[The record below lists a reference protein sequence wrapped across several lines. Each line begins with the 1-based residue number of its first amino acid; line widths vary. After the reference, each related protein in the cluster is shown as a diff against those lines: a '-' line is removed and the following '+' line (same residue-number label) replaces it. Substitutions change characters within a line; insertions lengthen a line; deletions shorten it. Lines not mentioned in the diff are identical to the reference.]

1 MLSPISIGIA
11 LSMAAAGSTAGS
23 STHTQMCGALKHH
36 LLGDEHLVH
45 DWFRK
50 TIPDLKGG
58 DPSVQL
64 LIANSLWAGVDV
76 KAAYQE
82 VFLSE
87 VYLREP

>member
-1 MLSPISIGIA
+1 M
-11 LSMAAAGSTAGS
+11 
-23 STHTQMCGALKHH
+23 
-36 LLGDEHLVH
+36 H

-87 VYLREP
+87 VYLREPY

>member
-36 LLGDEHLVH
+36 LLGDEQLVH

-50 TIPDLKGG
+50 TIPGT
-58 DPSVQL
+58 QL
-64 LIANSLWAGVDV
+64 LY
-76 KAAYQE
+76 AA
-82 VFLSE
+82 LS
-87 VYLREP
+87 YY

>member
-1 MLSPISIGIA
+1 MLSSISIGIT
-11 LSMAAAGSTAGS
+11 LSMTAAGSTAGN

-36 LLGDEHLVH
+36 LLGDEQLVH

-58 DPSVQL
+58 DPIVQL
-64 LIANSLWAGVDV
+64 LIVNSLWSGVDV
-76 KAAYQE
+76 KTAYQE